1 MFDIGFWEI
10 FLILVLALI
19 VIGPERLPGAARKA
33 GYWVGRARR
42 YIEGVRNDVESQ
54 MDLGEFKR
62 LLHNQ
67 EVQINELQQ
76 KLKVETTKLTE
87 IESGLDEDILTE
99 VDSHKLKTED
109 SFSHEDID
117 EWEQDTLSVADNAA
131 DNQPSVSVSTDDS
144 SVQATVED
152 RDKPAS

>member
-87 IESGLDEDILTE
+87 IESGLDEDILTK

-109 SFSHEDID
+109 SFSHEDVD
-117 EWEQDTLSVADNAA
+117 EWEQDTLSVTDNAA
-131 DNQPSVSVSTDDS
+131 DDQPSASVSTDDS